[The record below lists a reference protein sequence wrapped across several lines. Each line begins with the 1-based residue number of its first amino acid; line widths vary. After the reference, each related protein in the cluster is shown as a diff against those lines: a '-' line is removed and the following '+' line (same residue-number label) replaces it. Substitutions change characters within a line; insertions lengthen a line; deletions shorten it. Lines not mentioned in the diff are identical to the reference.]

1 MERAR
6 SFRYAG
12 EGIRAFFSRQHNAYI
27 HLLATVIVFAAAFF
41 MRLSATEFLVLI
53 LSTGFVW
60 VAEIFNTVV
69 EAIMDHLSPE
79 IHHRVKYIK
88 DLSAAAVLLA
98 AFTAILAGLI
108 IFLPKFL

>member
-1 MERAR
+1 
-6 SFRYAG
+6 
-12 EGIRAFFSRQHNAYI
+12 
-27 HLLATVIVFAAAFF
+27 
-41 MRLSATEFLVLI
+41 MRLSATEFLILI